1 MKIED
6 LLSALPEQEVTLDVL
21 REKYAKGEEKTAHDV
36 RQRVARGLAQV
47 EEAPVREHWAAEFLW
62 AMENGFIPA
71 GRINSAAGTD
81 IRATLINCFVQP
93 IGDAISEDDAN
104 GLPGIYVALQEAAE
118 TMRRGGGVGYDFSAI
133 RPRGA
138 LVKGTHSR
146 ASGPVSYM
154 RVFDKSCETL
164 ESAGSRRGAQMG
176 VMRVD
181 HPDVEEFIH
190 AKRDG
195 SLSNFNMSVAVTD
208 AFMQAVE
215 VDGPFELVHAVAP
228 FDADRAV
235 RREDGAWV
243 YRTVRARDLWD
254 QIMHSTYDH
263 AEPGVIFIDRVNQ
276 DNNLSWCERIVAS
289 NPCGEQYL
297 PPYGCCDLGSI
308 NLTRYVA
315 DPFGESPSF
324 DRERFRR
331 TVAIAVRAL
340 DNVLD
345 LTLWPLPAQEREA
358 QAKRRVGLGFTG
370 LGNALTMLKLR
381 YDSDE
386 GRAFAADIAG
396 ELRDSAYA
404 ASVELAK
411 ERGPFPLFEAEPY
424 LAEPHAA
431 SRLPEGLQADIRKHG
446 IRNSHLLSIA
456 PTGTISIA
464 FAGNASGGIEPAF
477 SWTYTRKKRMPDGTR
492 QDYEVE
498 DFAYRLWRHLG
509 HDTSELP
516 SWFVSAMQISALD
529 HMRMSA
535 VVQPFIDSAISKTVN
550 VAQDYP
556 YDDFKS
562 LYIEAWR
569 AGLKGITTYR
579 PNAVIGSVLSVPT
592 ATPSPEQPQ
601 DLLDEPDRRLR
612 LERVPQPALSSLRW
626 PGRPKLPAGNMAYAY
641 MVEPL
646 DKRASF
652 CIFIGQTEAPVNEAD
667 ADGATAT
674 WGQALLPFATRSVPF
689 ETWVNGNEQPRGLGA
704 IAKALSMDMR
714 SNDRGWLKLKLDAL
728 ARTRDEQPL
737 QMPFPPEGEVRW
749 APGIVAAFAEVVRY
763 RCEELGMFQS
773 LESQPT
779 PMLDAM
785 MFRKEPKSGPLGT
798 MSWTADVENAA
809 TGDDFV
815 LGLKELQLP
824 DGTRRPYSIW
834 LSGDYPRVLDGLC
847 KLLSLDMQVVDV
859 NWIGLKLRK
868 LLTFGE
874 LNGSFWAPV
883 PGDFSGD
890 RRQQVWPS
898 TVAYVAALILHRF
911 KVLGLLDGDGHAVV
925 GAGAL
930 ALPAADIAASGTGVP
945 LMAGMACPSCGVR
958 AYIKRD
964 GCMFCT
970 ACGHQGE
977 CG

>member
-1 MKIED
+1 MKTED
-6 LLSALPEQEVTLDVL
+6 LLTALPEQEVTLDVL
-21 REKYAKGEEKTAHDV
+21 REKYAKGGEKTARDV
-36 RQRVARGLAQV
+36 RVRVARALASV
-47 EEAPVREHWAAEFLW
+47 EPAEHREHWQGEFLW

-81 IRATLINCFVQP
+81 IHATLINCFVQP
-93 IGDAISEDDAN
+93 IGDAISGADEQAA
-104 GLPGIYVALQEAAE
+104 PGIYLALQEAAE
-118 TMRRGGGVGYDFSAI
+118 TMRRGGGVGYDFSSI

-138 LVKGTHSR
+138 MVKGTLSR

-181 HPDVEEFIH
+181 HPDVEEFIN
-190 AKRDG
+190 AKHDG

-208 AFMQAVE
+208 EFMRAVE
-215 VDGPFELVHAVAP
+215 RDGPFDLVHAARP
-228 FDADRAV
+228 FDDAGASRRPDDAWIYKTVQARA
-235 RREDGAWV
+235 
-243 YRTVRARDLWD
+243 LWD
-254 QIMHSTYDH
+254 QVMRSTYDH
-263 AEPGVIFIDRVNQ
+263 AEPGVIFIDHVNR
-276 DNNLSWCERIVAS
+276 DNNLSYCEWIAAS
-289 NPCGEQYL
+289 NPCGEQFL
-297 PPYGCCDLGSI
+297 PPYGCCDLGSL
-308 NLTRYVA
+308 NLTRFIA
-315 DPFGESPSF
+315 GPFGEAPAF
-324 DRERFRR
+324 DHQRFRR
-331 TVAIAVRAL
+331 AVSIAVRAL

-345 LTLWPLPAQEREA
+345 LTLWPLPAQAREA
-358 QAKRRVGLGFTG
+358 QAKRRIGLGFTG
-370 LGNALTMLKLR
+370 LGNALTMMKLR
-381 YDSDE
+381 YDADE
-386 GRAFAADIAG
+386 GRSF
-396 ELRDSAYA
+396 A
-404 ASVELAK
+404 ASVAQTMRDVAYETSAALAQ
-411 ERGPFPLFEAEPY
+411 ERGAFPLFDAQAY

-431 SRLPEGLQADIRKHG
+431 SRLPAALRRRIREHG

-477 SWTYTRKKRMPDGTR
+477 SWTYTRRKRMPDGSR
-492 QDYEVE
+492 HEYQVE
-498 DFAYRLWRHLG
+498 DFAYRMWRHLG
-509 HDTSELP
+509 GDTSALP
-516 SWFVSAMQISALD
+516 AYFVSAMQIPAID

-535 VVQPFIDSAISKTVN
+535 TVQPFIDSAISKTVN
-550 VAQDYP
+550 VAEDYP
-556 YDDFKS
+556 YEDFKS
-562 LYIEAWR
+562 LYLEAWR

-579 PNAVIGSVLSVPT
+579 PNAVIGAVLSVPSQ
-592 ATPSPEQPQ
+592 AAAAQQPQ
-601 DLLDEPDRRLR
+601 DLRDEPDRRLR
-612 LERVPQPALSSLRW
+612 LEKIPQPALSSLRW
-626 PGRPKLPAGNMAYAY
+626 PSRPKLPAGNMAYSY

-646 DKRASF
+646 DGRASF
-652 CIFIGQTEAPVNEAD
+652 CIFIGQTEEPHTGR
-667 ADGATAT
+667 DGAEAQRT
-674 WGQALLPFATRSVPF
+674 VPF

-714 SNDRGWLKLKLDAL
+714 SDDRGWLKLKLDAL

-737 QMPFPPEGEVRW
+737 QMPFPPDGEIRW
-749 APGIVAAFAEVVRY
+749 APGLVAAFAEIVRH
-763 RCEELGMFQS
+763 RCEELGMFEA
-773 LESQPT
+773 LDSQPT

-798 MSWTADVENAA
+798 LSWTADVNNAA
-809 TGDDFV
+809 TDDDFV

-834 LSGDYPRVLDGLC
+834 LSGDYPRALDGLC
-847 KLLSLDMQVVDV
+847 KLLSIDMHVIDV

-874 LNGSFWAPV
+874 LNGSFWALV
-883 PGDFSGD
+883 PGEG
-890 RRQQVWPS
+890 RQQVWPS

-911 KVLGLLDGDGHAVV
+911 KVLGLLDGEGHAIG

-930 ALPAADIAASGTGVP
+930 ALPGAEAGAAATGVP
-945 LMAGMACPSCGVR
+945 LIAGKACPACGAH
-958 AYIKRD
+958 AYIRKD